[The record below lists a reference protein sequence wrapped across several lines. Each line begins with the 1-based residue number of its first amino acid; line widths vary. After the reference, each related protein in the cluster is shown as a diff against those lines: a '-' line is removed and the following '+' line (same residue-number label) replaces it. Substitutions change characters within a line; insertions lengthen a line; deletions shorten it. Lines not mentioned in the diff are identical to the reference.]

1 MLGSVGP
8 GGAEVLTGVPPG
20 LSEMFAPCITGGTL
34 KHGMLYCY
42 AKAIAQS
49 SGILRRAADIALS
62 SVPPGYDSV
71 RTKRFICPDG
81 SFGVKLLAKLS
92 LRAESRRFMP
102 GYSQRVA
109 LCLRATFSRRIKLYL
124 LCGVLCASPFEA
136 LAQEQHEDEIV
147 ANLAGG
153 RAIVHVAKDVIVF
166 AAIDQPVERNSIPPR
181 VMDLDAT
188 HIGVLFGASEWR
200 VPADPQ
206 PARLDRNFQ
215 RVTRGDPR
223 YQSTPGEG
231 ETDLETMGIAFL
243 EKLRPLVAQLH
254 HKLEI
259 SPDDPI
265 FQIVIIGYAPNDYG
279 PEVWVVDYRMEQEQV
294 ATRGDYWQTRVQRPR
309 FTQLYPPEKHAPR
322 TIVESRYPP
331 DAKGPTL
338 AELIHGNDPHITH
351 LGSGEPRFAKV
362 LENINRGQAQKA
374 ASIDSAD
381 FMRAVL
387 PLIAGGAP
395 FVLGTMDEHH
405 GFEWMVPPEE
415 PVEKVKEDKNRP
427 PDAPSLR
434 RPPKP

>member
-1 MLGSVGP
+1 
-8 GGAEVLTGVPPG
+8 
-20 LSEMFAPCITGGTL
+20 
-34 KHGMLYCY
+34 
-42 AKAIAQS
+42 
-49 SGILRRAADIALS
+49 
-62 SVPPGYDSV
+62 
-71 RTKRFICPDG
+71 
-81 SFGVKLLAKLS
+81 
-92 LRAESRRFMP
+92 MP
-102 GYSQRVA
+102 GYSQRVS
-109 LCLRATFSRRIKLYL
+109 LCLRATFSRRITLFL
-124 LCGVLCASPFEA
+124 LCGVLCVSPFEA
-136 LAQEQHEDEIV
+136 LAQEQQHEDEIV

-223 YQSTPGEG
+223 YQSAPGEG

-279 PEVWVVDYRMEQEQV
+279 PEVWVVEYRMEQEQV

-338 AELIHGNDPHITH
+338 AELIQGNDPHITH
-351 LGSGEPRFAKV
+351 LGSGEQRFSKV
-362 LENINRGQAQKA
+362 IDNIRGGQAQKA
-374 ASIDSAD
+374 AALDSAD

-387 PLIAGGAP
+387 PLIAGDAK

>member
-1 MLGSVGP
+1 
-8 GGAEVLTGVPPG
+8 
-20 LSEMFAPCITGGTL
+20 
-34 KHGMLYCY
+34 
-42 AKAIAQS
+42 
-49 SGILRRAADIALS
+49 
-62 SVPPGYDSV
+62 
-71 RTKRFICPDG
+71 
-81 SFGVKLLAKLS
+81 
-92 LRAESRRFMP
+92 MP
-102 GYSQRVA
+102 GQSQRVS
-109 LCLRATFSRRIKLYL
+109 LCLRATISTRISLCL
-124 LCGVLCASPFEA
+124 LCGILCASPFEA

-200 VPADPQ
+200 IPSDPK
-206 PARLDRNFQ
+206 PVRLDRNFQ

-223 YQSTPGEG
+223 YQAAPGEG
-231 ETDLETMGIAFL
+231 ETDLETIGIAFL

-254 HKLEI
+254 HKLEF

-265 FQIVIIGYAPNDYG
+265 FQIVVIGYAPNDYG
-279 PEVWVVDYRMEQEQV
+279 PEVWVMEYRMEQEQV
-294 ATRGDYWQTRVQRPR
+294 ATRGDFWQTRLQRPR

-331 DAKGPTL
+331 DSKGPTL
-338 AELIHGNDPHITH
+338 AELIQGNDPHITH

-362 LENINRGQAQKA
+362 FDSIRGGQAQKA
-374 ASIDSAD
+374 AAIDSAD

-387 PLIAGGAP
+387 PLIAGNAT
-395 FVLGTMDEHH
+395 FVLGTMEERR
-405 GFEWMVPPEE
+405 GFEWIVPPEE
-415 PVEKVKEDKNRP
+415 PVEKVQEDKNRP
-427 PDAPSLR
+427 PDAPTLR